1 MPRLVGVTA
10 LEETIKAEIQVAI
23 ARYMYRNGPKDR
35 AVAIHESAHAVVN
48 HISRSA
54 PIDSVSIDDLT
65 ATGEMANKQLP
76 RPDGMPD
83 EPKEATLRRLRREH
97 PVELARALGKQV
109 TVFLAG
115 GAADEYGGGLDRS
128 ASRDDEAEAAKLAD
142 LAVDRAGRDD
152 FIAECRATA
161 QAIIRDAWGDVTA
174 LATLIQEHRRLPGN
188 VVETWLTERPRAGM
202 LRDEY
207 VERYARMPAL
217 ED

>member
-1 MPRLVGVTA
+1 MSVVVSA
-10 LEETIKAEIQVAI
+10 LEEQIKADIQVAI
-23 ARYMYRNGPKDR
+23 DRYLYRNGPKDR
-35 AVAIHESAHAVVN
+35 AVAVHESAHAIVN

-83 EPKEATLRRLRREH
+83 EPREETLRRLRREH

-115 GAADEYGGGLDRS
+115 GAADEYGDGLDRS
-128 ASRDDEAEAAKLAD
+128 GSRYDEAEAAKLAD
-142 LAVDRAGRDD
+142 LAVDRAGRDA

-161 QAIIRDAWGDVTA
+161 QAIVRDAWTDVTA
-174 LATLIQEHRRLPGN
+174 LATLLQEHRRLPGN
-188 VVETWLTERPRAGM
+188 WVETWLTERPKAGM

-207 VERYARMPAL
+207 VERYQPSTAL
-217 ED
+217 EED